1 MGLTLLEEP
10 VTNDG
15 LFVKTRSGKGG
26 VDDSVTELGDVDASL
41 KRNAQMAFEELQ
53 REEEKSLDTIRKKQ
67 RLVYVGAFYAIYGV
81 GI

>member
-1 MGLTLLEEP
+1 MELTLIEEP

-26 VDDSVTELGDVDASL
+26 MDDSVTELGDVDASL
-41 KRNAQMAFEELQ
+41 KRNAQKAFEDLQ
-53 REEEKSLDTIRKKQ
+53 REEEKNLDTIRKKQ
-67 RLVYVGAFYAIYGV
+67 RLINVGAFCVIHSV

>member
-26 VDDSVTELGDVDASL
+26 VDDSVTELGDVGASL

-67 RLVYVGAFYAIYGV
+67 RLVYVGSFYAIHGV

>member
-1 MGLTLLEEP
+1 M
-10 VTNDG
+10 TNDG
-15 LFVKTRSGKGG
+15 LFAKTRSGKGG

>member
-1 MGLTLLEEP
+1 MTLLEEP

-41 KRNAQMAFEELQ
+41 KRK
-53 REEEKSLDTIRKKQ
+53 EEKSLDTIRKKQ
-67 RLVYVGAFYAIYGV
+67 RLVYVGSFYAIHGV

>member
-1 MGLTLLEEP
+1 
-10 VTNDG
+10 
-15 LFVKTRSGKGG
+15 
-26 VDDSVTELGDVDASL
+26 
-41 KRNAQMAFEELQ
+41 MAFEELQ

>member
-1 MGLTLLEEP
+1 MGLTLVEEP

-26 VDDSVTELGDVDASL
+26 TDDSITELGDVDASL
-41 KRNAQMAFEELQ
+41 KRNAQRAFEELQ
-53 REEEKSLDTIRKKQ
+53 REEEQHLDTIRKKQ
-67 RLVYVGAFYAIYGV
+67 RLVYVGAFCANNAV